1 MSAPLPFTELPH
13 YARLLGI
20 KLTKIS
26 PEGVEAELEVR
37 EDFKNNAG
45 MMHGGAIMGF
55 ADHIGGAAS
64 HVHLKPGQR
73 TTTLESKTNF
83 FSGIPTGGIARAVA
97 TPLHI
102 GRSTIV
108 VETRIM
114 RPDGKLA
121 AIVTQTQMVL
131 EAKS

>member
-1 MSAPLPFTELPH
+1 MSIPASLKELPA
-13 YARLLGI
+13 YAKLLGI
-20 KLTKIS
+20 KLVKVS
-26 PEGVEAELEVR
+26 PEGVEAEIEVR
-37 EDFKNNAG
+37 EDFKNNSG
-45 MMHGGAIMGF
+45 VMHGGAIMGY
-55 ADHIGGAAS
+55 ADHVGGAAS

-83 FSGIPTGGIARAVA
+83 FGGIPIGGVARAVA

-108 VETRIM
+108 VQTKIM

-131 EAKS
+131 EGKG